1 MIASGQGEVIQR
13 VSPEVVLA
21 RLGQAAQEAALA
33 KVKGRHIGV
42 VGEASGAVGE
52 ILEVEAIGQE
62 EEEEWE
68 GVKMDK
74 VRVRK
79 LHRMPSPNVVTWHEV
94 SILVSMYRVC
104 GWWSSLSLVSRSL
117 LFPFFLSSFLPCA
130 FYFVD
135 KLSSETP

>member
-21 RLGQAAQEAALA
+21 KLGQAAQEAALA
-33 KVKGRHIGV
+33 KVKGKHIGA
-42 VGEASGAVGE
+42 VGVASGVVGE

-79 LHRMPSPNVVTWHEV
+79 LHRMPSPNVVT
-94 SILVSMYRVC
+94 
-104 GWWSSLSLVSRSL
+104 
-117 LFPFFLSSFLPCA
+117 
-130 FYFVD
+130 
-135 KLSSETP
+135 